1 MNDEVGRGAE
11 HLRARWVPERKLRYY
26 RVLGLEPGV
35 SLEELKQT
43 HKDLVKVW
51 HPDRFADDPRL
62 QLKAQEKLKQINQ
75 AYEQILLDLLER
87 GGRRISPEANFRPS
101 RPSTE
106 IPPPADVS
114 WPFPRHHPWRAALG
128 L

>member
-11 HLRARWVPERKLRYY
+11 RLRARWVPERKLRYY

-51 HPDRFADDPRL
+51 HPDRFADDPR
-62 QLKAQEKLKQINQ
+62 QQQKAEEKLKEINE
-75 AYEQILLDLLER
+75 AVRMPHLDEVLVGLLQFLQRYTRTSSRCGIRTALPTTLDCS
-87 GGRRISPEANFRPS
+87 RR
-101 RPSTE
+101 
-106 IPPPADVS
+106 
-114 WPFPRHHPWRAALG
+114 PRRN
-128 L
+128 